1 MSRYDRRSGTCNL
14 SNCKVTRKKNYI
26 QLKKRNEIKTSEV
39 KGTTTTTTT
48 DQSSVHSPLI
58 RIHKEL
64 TGKLSFSDSLSFLNK
79 CAR

>member
-1 MSRYDRRSGTCNL
+1 MQFKQL
-14 SNCKVTRKKNYI
+14 QSNPKKNYI

-39 KGTTTTTTT
+39 KETTTTTTTTT

-64 TGKLSFSDSLSFLNK
+64 TVKLSFSDSLSFLNK